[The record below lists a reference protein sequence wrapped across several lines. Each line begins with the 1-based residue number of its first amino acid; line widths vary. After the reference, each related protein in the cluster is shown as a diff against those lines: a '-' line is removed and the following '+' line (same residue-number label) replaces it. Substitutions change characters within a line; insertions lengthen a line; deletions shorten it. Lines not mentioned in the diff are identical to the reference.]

1 MQQFIQTWHSDTVHL
16 CLIGE
21 ALAIDRLTVKAPN
34 VEAHKVFEAERRN
47 LRLFLAQKMP
57 VLIPKAGCMQ
67 AMVVGD
73 DRLTVSGKHD
83 IKLQQ
88 LDAYRQSKV
97 KPFEAILRQNPT
109 RTTMADD
116 PDGLGVAAKCIQLA
130 KLSD

>member
-1 MQQFIQTWHSDTVHL
+1 
-16 CLIGE
+16 
-21 ALAIDRLTVKAPN
+21 
-34 VEAHKVFEAERRN
+34 
-47 LRLFLAQKMP
+47 
-57 VLIPKAGCMQ
+57 MQ

-88 LDAYRQSKV
+88 LDTYRQSKV